1 MADGLPPIQMD
12 FNANGDPVVIVEEK
26 QISNP
31 AEILRTVP
39 VLAEPN
45 MVFAYAQL
53 VNHLA
58 HGDGFEIILDPE
70 AFKAEFMAKWNA
82 EDPDAEPVQGAP
94 ILHDFGMPDFDQIA
108 EPSFAGGALT
118 YYAVNSFMGMPYKA
132 VMKGS
137 GKPEYTPVR
146 IVN

>member
-58 HGDGFEIILDPE
+58 HGDGFEIILDP
-70 AFKAEFMAKWNA
+70 
-82 EDPDAEPVQGAP
+82 DDAPMQEITPEEEL
-94 ILHDFGMPDFDQIA
+94 ILRKLI
-108 EPSFAGGALT
+108 ERL
-118 YYAVNSFMGMPYKA
+118 
-132 VMKGS
+132 
-137 GKPEYTPVR
+137 R
-146 IVN
+146 R